1 MEARPRSRVDGPTGR
16 RRPWAAGEGFAVATG
31 GYGGAM
37 EAASKGAAEAGGQVI
52 GVTCDRIEHWRGVRP
67 NRWIGQEIR
76 CRTLRQRL
84 FRLIEIGQA
93 LIALP
98 GGVGSLL
105 EVALAW
111 SLLQTQEIWPRPLVV
126 VGKAW
131 RRTLTAFSETADGY
145 LLAEDAAL
153 VSFAADGAAAAR
165 LVVRGLGR
173 GSFPG

>member
-1 MEARPRSRVDGPTGR
+1 
-16 RRPWAAGEGFAVATG
+16 
-31 GYGGAM
+31 M
-37 EAASKGAAEAGGQVI
+37 EAASKGAAEAG
-52 GVTCDRIEHWRGVRP
+52 
-67 NRWIGQEIR
+67 GQEIR

-93 LIALP
+93 MIALP
-98 GGVGSLL
+98 GGVGSLS

-111 SLLQTQEIWPRPLVV
+111 SLLQTQEISPRPLVV

-145 LLAEDAAL
+145 LLPEDAAL

-165 LVVRGLGR
+165 LVVGGLGQ